1 MKSGVAA
8 IFMGSD
14 AIALPLLEE
23 IRSSFSS
30 DVNLAGVFTQPDR
43 RSGRG
48 MKLRPNAIKRWAE
61 AYCIPV
67 RQPDVIGEAE
77 IRWLQQLKC
86 ELIIVMAYGQILLRS
101 VLDLPTLG
109 AINFHAS
116 LLPAYR
122 GASPIQASIAN
133 SDVKTGVSAMRMIR
147 RLDAGP
153 VVDMEEVPIGVDDTA
168 EIVAANIAA
177 ACCPLVDRVLPK
189 ILAKSAA
196 GEPQDERK
204 STFTRILH
212 RNDGELDFSAPALIL
227 HDRIRALQPWP
238 GACFTVN
245 DTRCRIGASA
255 FDMSSRDT
263 ELAPG
268 KVFESGSDGLT
279 VATGRGLLRLLRL
292 QRPGGRMLKAADFLR
307 GFPISPGS
315 VLEGGQMRPLTA
327 TKASDF

>member
-1 MKSGVAA
+1 MKSGIAT

-23 IRSSFSS
+23 IRSSFSA

-61 AYCIPV
+61 ASGIPV

-77 IRWLQQLKC
+77 IRWMTRLKC
-86 ELIIVMAYGQILLRS
+86 ELIIVMAYGQILRRP
-101 VLDLPTLG
+101 VLDLPALG

-122 GASPIQASIAN
+122 GASPIQAAIAN

-153 VVDMEEVPIGVDDTA
+153 VVDREEVPIGVDDTA
-168 EIVAANIAA
+168 EIVAENIAA
-177 ACCPLVDRVLPK
+177 ACCPLAVRALPGVLTR
-189 ILAKSAA
+189 SAA
-196 GEPQDERK
+196 GEPQDERA
-204 STFTRILH
+204 STFTRMLH
-212 RNDGELDFSAPALIL
+212 RNDGELDFSAPARIL

-238 GACFTVN
+238 GAYFTVN
-245 DTRCRIGASA
+245 ETRCRIGTSV
-255 FDMSSRDT
+255 FDMSSRDA

-268 KVFESGSDGLT
+268 KVVESGSGGLA

-315 VLEGGQMRPLTA
+315 VLEGGRMRPLTA
-327 TKASDF
+327 ATASDF